1 MPAPPVLPPSTWQ
14 VVDAGEGPEVYV
26 PLSSTRTLVPSFARS
41 RKGDI
46 AWKRNEGDISKLI
59 KYWTRGEGAGLIG
72 WGAPCDF
79 CSCVAH
85 LAKYVPPEKLK
96 GFCAKLHKRA
106 TGKWPGPRSKGK
118 HCPC

>member
-1 MPAPPVLPPSTWQ
+1 MPRELSVPARTGAVERFTPAEVERSTPI
-14 VVDAGEGPEVYV
+14 E
-26 PLSSTRTLVPSFARS
+26 FARS
-41 RKGDI
+41 NKGSI
-46 AWKRNEGDISKLI
+46 EWERNKGDISKLI
-59 KYWTRGEGAGLIG
+59 KYWTRGKGGLLID

-85 LAKYVPPEKLK
+85 LSRYVPPQQVK

-106 TGKWPGPRSKGK
+106 TGKWPGPRGKGK